1 MRTLISFFCFI
12 IIVTSSNLIAATQ
25 DSQVTMVLRTVHI
38 EKEFTTVTQAFEA
51 EMGVFNPAEILPLLQ
66 AGTAIED
73 IKTAIDKQLGGKKIA
88 IFSKLPMGQLYT
100 SLKGTQKNVM
110 KYFVGNPFPA
120 MELLGKNN
128 SAATFVPLVVNI
140 HGDNTGT
147 VIEYLVPSSVLQHI
161 STDSDANGIGQM
173 LDSELDRIIEI
184 LKSN

>member
-1 MRTLISFFCFI
+1 MRTLISI
-12 IIVTSSNLIAATQ
+12 ICLIITVISSDLIAAMQ
-25 DSQVTMVLRTVHI
+25 DSQVTMTLRTVHI
-38 EKEFTTVTQAFEA
+38 EKDFTAVTQVFED
-51 EMGVFNPAEILPLLQ
+51 EMGVFNPAEILPLLE
-66 AGTAIED
+66 AGTARED
-73 IKTAIDKQLGGKKIA
+73 IKKAIEKQLTGKKIA
-88 IFSKLPMGQLYT
+88 IFSRLPMGLLYT

-140 HGDNTGT
+140 YGDDTGT

-161 STDSDANGIGQM
+161 STDSDANRISQM
-173 LDSELDRIIEI
+173 LDNELDRIIEI